1 MLTASA
7 AAHAF
12 CFQPFTS
19 ITADWI
25 PSHAAIKQCLLCT
38 LRNPQS
44 RGSARCGCKRK
55 SVRRLG
61 YSQPIDVKRFTE
73 ANHCSVSYLLEQS
86 LCSAPIVLF
95 PVSTGVQNNMLVVS
109 NQGSD
114 LYICYFGAFYTK
126 FKKELTLRLFV
137 LI

>member
-1 MLTASA
+1 MLQSNSASCA
-7 AAHAF
+7 LSEIHKAEDLPGAGANE
-12 CFQPFTS
+12 S
-19 ITADWI
+19 
-25 PSHAAIKQCLLCT
+25 
-38 LRNPQS
+38 QS
-44 RGSARCGCKRK
+44 
-55 SVRRLG
+55 RRLG

-95 PVSTGVQNNMLVVS
+95 PVSTG
-109 NQGSD
+109 
-114 LYICYFGAFYTK
+114 GAFYTK